1 MHNRWVGVQSFVL
14 PQKNVHAQEVCLMFT
29 VCIHEMSVCAVEKI
43 CMSMCLFTTMSKQ
56 WCVCDMM
63 YVHTYTTY
71 MRACVCILMCVHLTK
86 HQRVITALLTESSS
100 QKQPVGTEVWATVFV
115 SPF

>member
-29 VCIHEMSVCAVEKI
+29 VCIHEMSVYAVEKI

-71 MRACVCILMCVHLTK
+71 MRACVCILVCAFDQTSESNYS
-86 HQRVITALLTESSS
+86 TAH
-100 QKQPVGTEVWATVFV
+100 
-115 SPF
+115 